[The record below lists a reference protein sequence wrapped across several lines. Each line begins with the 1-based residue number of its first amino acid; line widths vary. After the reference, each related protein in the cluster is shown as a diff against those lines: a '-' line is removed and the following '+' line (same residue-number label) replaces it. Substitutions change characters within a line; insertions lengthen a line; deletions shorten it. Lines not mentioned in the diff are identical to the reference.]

1 MKLPTWNQSEV
12 SVTIAKRQSR

>member
-12 SVTIAKRQSR
+12 SVPIAKRQSR